1 MEASTL
7 VLVHPDPAVIPDDGG
22 VFAHL
27 GYPLVV
33 HRDPSASVPD
43 LIDPGTAGVL
53 FAAQMD
59 SDLPQQICE
68 IAVGEACEASYPLI
82 FWGPGT
88 THAIL
93 DQLLRSG
100 ATDCFRMDMAAGE
113 AAIRFGHHVRAS
125 GRESPGHGPSELVQL
140 YNKQVRTL
148 AHDLKNPLCVLYG
161 YAQMAQMGHPIALDE
176 AEDMV
181 EAARSIRDQ
190 IDSALAKKPIL
201 EELGD
206 LQARTGT

>member
-27 GYPLVV
+27 GYPLVI
-33 HRDPSASVPD
+33 HRDPSNSVPD

-59 SDLPQQICE
+59 SDLPRQICE
-68 IAVGEACEASYPLI
+68 IAVGEGAQPPYPLV
-82 FWGPGT
+82 FWGP
-88 THAIL
+88 ACNSNIL
-93 DQLLRSG
+93 DHLLRAG
-100 ATDCFRMDMAAGE
+100 AADCFRMEMAAGE
-113 AAIRFGHHVRAS
+113 AAIRFGHLVRAS
-125 GRESPGHGPSELVQL
+125 GRESPRDGVSELVQL
-140 YNKQVRTL
+140 YNQQVRTL
-148 AHDLKNPLCVLYG
+148 AHDLKNPLCILYG
-161 YAQMAQMGHPIALDE
+161 YAQMAQMGHSIAEDE

-181 EAARSIRDQ
+181 EAARSIREQ
-190 IDSALAKKPIL
+190 IDSALAKKPL
-201 EELGD
+201 LDDTGD